1 MHIRYKINLSNKSNN
16 ITYTIVNTN
25 NWTLPLNQ
33 HPSIVDHPELFEIT
47 EDEIPENAEKLNY
60 ENNESA

>member
-60 ENNESA
+60 ENNESI